1 MSQLPKS
8 AAIIAGAGMG
18 HRLGAEIPK
27 ALIQIQGITLL
38 SAHLYRYLKLL
49 MKSLLLRQLD
59 MKSNSKQ

>member
-38 SAHLYRYLKLL
+38 ERAFISYLKLL
-49 MKSLLLRQLD
+49 MKLLLLRQLD
-59 MKSNSKQ
+59 MKSNSKR